1 MECLQCLLETLE
13 LVLEQE
19 LEPVLVQGLQQLE
32 QLLILPEQRLLQGSN
47 A

>member
-1 MECLQCLLETLE
+1 MGCLQCLLETLE
-13 LVLEQE
+13 LEQE

-32 QLLILPEQRLLQGSN
+32 RLLILPEQHLLQGSN